1 MSEGYMY
8 DVAIQAV
15 TDVEWRA
22 VQAMYAD
29 WRDASRVRTRPPA
42 AGAILGWQR
51 LPSVR
56 RKKA

>member
-22 VQAMYAD
+22 VRAMYAD
-29 WRDASRVRTRPPA
+29 SPTAPR
-42 AGAILGWQR
+42 QE
-51 LPSVR
+51 
-56 RKKA
+56 